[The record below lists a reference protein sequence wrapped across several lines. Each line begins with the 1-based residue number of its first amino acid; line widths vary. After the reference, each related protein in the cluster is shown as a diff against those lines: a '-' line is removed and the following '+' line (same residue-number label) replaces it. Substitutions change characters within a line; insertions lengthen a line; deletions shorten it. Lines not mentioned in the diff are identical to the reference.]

1 MKQRRREWSIN
12 LEWTIR
18 WLINWGMETKPGMIF
33 GETTSFAIFF
43 VIFLGFFSTNFSV
56 SQKFVSVFWDSKK
69 NLGIGSVKNTRTV
82 PFNLTPKKQNLQLWK
97 RKKNILIFLFSRKKE
112 FQDFFFLFCLNPI
125 KMQLLLLEHIGS
137 VLLVLN

>member
-1 MKQRRREWSIN
+1 
-12 LEWTIR
+12 
-18 WLINWGMETKPGMIF
+18 METKPGMIF

-82 PFNLTPKKQNLQLWK
+82 PFNLPPKKQNLQLWK
-97 RKKNILIFLFSRKKE
+97 RKKNSDISIL
-112 FQDFFFLFCLNPI
+112 
-125 KMQLLLLEHIGS
+125 
-137 VLLVLN
+137 